1 MTTDVFDPYDD
12 EGNLAR
18 AQQEAMADL
27 IKANLQ
33 RVLRNRPP
41 VFDRPGELHPDI
53 AAWCD
58 RIRQRTAG
66 PLVIVGGTGAGK
78 TWSLWKAAVTLAESG
93 WRKRFTIIDAY
104 ELREAIAP
112 PVDDAQLDTWKRADV
127 LAIDD
132 LGAQRVT
139 DWVLDKLHPI
149 IDYRW
154 KHGLP
159 TAVTTNITDIRAAL
173 DERIA
178 SRLSQNATV
187 VQFTDTD
194 HRRTQ

>member
-1 MTTDVFDPYDD
+1 MTTEPFDPYDD
-12 EGNLAR
+12 EGNLRR

-27 IKANLQ
+27 IELNLQ
-33 RVLRNRPP
+33 RVLKNRPP
-41 VFDRPGELHPDI
+41 VFDRPGTLNTEI
-53 AAWCD
+53 ADWCEQ
-58 RIRQRTAG
+58 IRAKTAG
-66 PLVIVGGTGAGK
+66 PLVIVGGTGSGK
-78 TWSLWKAAVTLAESG
+78 TWSLWKAAETLARAG
-93 WRKRFTIIDAY
+93 WRRRFTIIDAY

-112 PVDDAQLDTWKRADV
+112 PVDDDLLDRWKRADV

-154 KHGLP
+154 KHGMP

-178 SRLSQNATV
+178 SRLSQGALV

-194 HRRTQ
+194 HRRTS